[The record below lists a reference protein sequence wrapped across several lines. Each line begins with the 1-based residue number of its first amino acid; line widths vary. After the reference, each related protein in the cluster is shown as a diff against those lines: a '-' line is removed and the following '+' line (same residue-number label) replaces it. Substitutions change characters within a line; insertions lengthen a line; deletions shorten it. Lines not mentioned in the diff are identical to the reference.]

1 MRGGRGLHHK
11 RLDFPGAEAA
21 ERYRSAFGHH
31 RVIDIGDPQGEANFR
46 HRFSFLVK
54 LVFMFMSELRQ
65 YARVGAVRCADRGE
79 DGSANN
85 SSWFSHIIRCKI
97 RPKGGVFPETVWN
110 RIVVVP
116 AGFLARREIGR

>member
-1 MRGGRGLHHK
+1 LRHK
-11 RLDFPGAEAA
+11 RLDFPGAETA

-31 RVIDIGDPQGEANFR
+31 RVIDIGDPQREANFR
-46 HRFSFLVK
+46 HGFSFLVK

-65 YARVGAVRCADRGE
+65 YVRVGAVRLGDRGE
-79 DGSANN
+79 TGSANN
-85 SSWFSHIIRCKI
+85 SWFRHIIRCKI
-97 RPKGGVFPETVWN
+97 RPKGGVSPETVLN